1 MWSVGCIFAE
11 LLLNEPLFQVQNEVE
26 LIGMIFKLLG
36 PPTNKTW
43 PDYASLPLAK
53 TITLPSPQP
62 HLFRQKFPYLTASG
76 LDLLM
81 SFLTYDPE
89 QRISADEAMKHP
101 YFTYVAARP
110 RISQFSIFTASLR
123 FPSTRTYSL
132 RFLQQQLVKSPYCFG
147 FLGQLS
153 NLISFYRRRNPFNSP
168 TAPRGANHIFS
179 DVEPAAQGS
188 P

>member
-11 LLLNEPLFQVQNEVE
+11 LLLNEPLFQVQNEME

-36 PPTNKTW
+36 PPTSKTW
-43 PDYASLPLAK
+43 PDYSSLPLAK

-89 QRISADEAMKHP
+89 QRITADEAMKHP
-101 YFTYVAARP
+101 YFSCVVVR
-110 RISQFSIFTASLR
+110 FSCLSVLTLSSESPLPKHPDLFSS
-123 FPSTRTYSL
+123 FPSAAAGEKYVFFCPLAST
-132 RFLQQQLVKSPYCFG
+132 
-147 FLGQLS
+147 
-153 NLISFYRRRNPFNSP
+153 LISCFRRRNPFNSP

-179 DVEPAAQGS
+179 DVEPAGQGS